1 MKSNPHHIFSLP
13 KVISLAICLPALG
26 ITLFF
31 LPFSMTYLAIAL
43 AVGIL
48 YSVISIEELT
58 GGLSALSIPILV
70 IGQSFASDIAFGNVT
85 GSRQLIPAAQFL
97 AIVLSTDA
105 VVAISFRSHIETF
118 CNRKFSRRT

>member
-1 MKSNPHHIFSLP
+1 
-13 KVISLAICLPALG
+13 
-26 ITLFF
+26 
-31 LPFSMTYLAIAL
+31 MTYLAIAL

-70 IGQSFASDIAFGNVT
+70 IGQSFALDVAFGSVT
-85 GSRQLIPAAQFL
+85 GLGQWIPAAQFL
-97 AIVLSTDA
+97 AIVLSTDVA
-105 VVAISFRSHIETF
+105 VAILFRSHIETF